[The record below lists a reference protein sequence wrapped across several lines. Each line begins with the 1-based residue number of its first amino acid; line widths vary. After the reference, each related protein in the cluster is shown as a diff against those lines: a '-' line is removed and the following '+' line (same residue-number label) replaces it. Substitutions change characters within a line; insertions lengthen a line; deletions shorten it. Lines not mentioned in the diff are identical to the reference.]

1 MFYNISFVD
10 IYIGKI
16 EFFFSNL
23 VLGTPCKIFIIKWMF
38 SCHLQCKRSVKFFT
52 VESFNQTRKRR
63 HSEFYCYKKLFVWK
77 RVVNKSSLWRL
88 KNEQQSVWTGTYIS
102 LLFNRFK
109 MFHMKWVKEGKK
121 MYFNSLSV
129 RSWWSYEIWGHWRTK
144 FTIQNCYLITKK
156 KVSTSIDICYCFP
169 FHVLW

>member
-1 MFYNISFVD
+1 MSHLIIIIWRNCQVFYNISFVD
-10 IYIGKI
+10 FYIGKI

-38 SCHLQCKRSVKFFT
+38 SCHLQCKRSVKFFRA
-52 VESFNQTRKRR
+52 ESFNQTRKRR

-121 MYFNSLSV
+121 ILILILYRYVHDEVM
-129 RSWWSYEIWGHWRTK
+129 K
-144 FTIQNCYLITKK
+144 FEDIGEPNLPSKIVISSQRKK
-156 KVSTSIDICYCFP
+156 
-169 FHVLW
+169 